1 MVNENL
7 PRSQATRCA
16 LQASELE
23 EQASAMMRES
33 AAIYKLAKRGS
44 EACVRLKE
52 VLSDPLCGPE
62 VIQQAMDNFNQF
74 YASALSRTHAL
85 YEAVTKPNIAC
96 GLCNPRDVQ
105 RENYDAFAEEIEGVF
120 AFAEDGKLFIK
131 LPLLPAKVNH
141 GVRGKLQGNTEKYYY
156 FFNRSLDES
165 LNKIEAQIPHFEQ
178 QNIAYFSVF
187 SVSSKAIPDAE
198 NIDTKS
204 VTDIICLHTMCDDS
218 FEKTSFFYAGFC
230 DDSLPSGTYICVS
243 NRRFQ
248 VPNISHILGSFR
260 GRKTY

>member
-7 PRSQATRCA
+7 LRSQAARCT
-16 LQASELE
+16 LQALE
-23 EQASAMMRES
+23 METQANAIMRES
-33 AAIYKLAKRGS
+33 AALYKLAKRGVES
-44 EACVRLKE
+44 CAKLKVRLAN
-52 VLSDPLCGPE
+52 PLNE
-62 VIQQAMDNFNQF
+62 QDTIQQAADSFNQF
-74 YASALSRTHAL
+74 YASTLSRTYAL

-105 RENYDAFAEEIEGVF
+105 RENYDAFGAEIEGIF
-120 AFAEDGKLFIK
+120 AFVDGGQLFIK
-131 LPLLPAKVNH
+131 MPLLPAKINH
-141 GVRGKLQGNTEKYYY
+141 GLRGKQPANTEKYFY

-165 LNKIEAQIPHFEQ
+165 LNKIEDQIPHFEQ

-187 SVSSKAIPDAE
+187 DPASKAVPDGE

-218 FEKTSFFYAGFC
+218 LAKTSFFHVGFC
-230 DDSLPSGTYICVS
+230 DDFLSPGTYICVS
-243 NRRFQ
+243 NGKFRI
-248 VPNISHILGSFR
+248 PNISRILEKFR